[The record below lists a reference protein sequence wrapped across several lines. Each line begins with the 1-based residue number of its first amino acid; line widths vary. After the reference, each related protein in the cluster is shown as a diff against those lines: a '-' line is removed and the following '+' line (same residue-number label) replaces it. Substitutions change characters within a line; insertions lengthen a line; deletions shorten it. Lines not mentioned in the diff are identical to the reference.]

1 MRNTVFWQNTQETPG
16 RKRWMVG
23 IRAGA
28 RARTAGGQ
36 PAQGWD
42 GMMRKHAKSWLL
54 AAALLLVAAVLAG
67 CTATPDN
74 TGGIQGG
81 QGNDVPFPTRR
92 PDTVQQSPTPTAT
105 LGAVINLPS
114 PSSLIIEPSPG
125 GWGSIITSPQPFA
138 TPTVSGWGGILVQS
152 STPNPSMSPAP
163 TPFLLKLGSS
173 GAEVRSVQ
181 QRLKALRYNIGTV
194 DGDFGQA
201 TEAAVKAFQARN
213 GLAPDGVVGTQTLNK
228 LNSSSALPPRPTATP
243 TPRATATPRVNT
255 NVFLQSGSSGAD
267 VRRMQERLIS
277 LGYLLGSPT
286 GRFDNATT
294 AAVYAFQQ
302 RNTSYADGIA
312 GKLTLEKLYSSSAR
326 GTSTPQG
333 IIGTSLQRGTMDSPA
348 VRLVQSRLKE
358 LRFYAGG
365 VDGDFGASTEAAVKA
380 FQQANRLSPDGK
392 VGSETFD
399 RLFDR
404 DANRGGTVTPRPGQ
418 TPVPTRIPNYVNV
431 TPNPYG
437 QYVTLE
443 EGHSGALVRA
453 LQQALKNQGYFDL
466 AVDGLFGFGTT
477 DAVKAFQRAKGLTV
491 DGKAGQATQRILF
504 EGNYPS
510 GS

>member
-1 MRNTVFWQNTQETPG
+1 
-16 RKRWMVG
+16 
-23 IRAGA
+23 
-28 RARTAGGQ
+28 
-36 PAQGWD
+36 
-42 GMMRKHAKSWLL
+42 MMRKHAKSWLL
-54 AAALLLVAAVLAG
+54 AAALLLIAAVLAG

-74 TGGIQGG
+74 TGGVQGG

-92 PDTVQQSPTPTAT
+92 PDIVQQSPTPTPT
-105 LGAVINLPS
+105 LGGIINPPS

-138 TPTVSGWGGILVQS
+138 TPTISGWGGILVQS
-152 STPNPSMSPAP
+152 SSPNPSVSPAP

-173 GAEVRSVQ
+173 GPEVRSVQ
-181 QRLKALRYNIGTV
+181 QRLKALRYDIGTV
-194 DGDFGQA
+194 DGDFGKA

-213 GLAPDGVVGTQTLNK
+213 GLSPDGVVGTQTLNK

-243 TPRATATPRVNT
+243 TPRINT
-255 NVFLQSGSSGAD
+255 NVYLQSGSSGAD
-267 VRRMQERLIS
+267 VRRIQERLIS
-277 LGYLLGSPT
+277 LGYLLGTPT

-302 RNTSYADGIA
+302 RNTAYADGIA

-333 IIGTSLQRGTMDSPA
+333 IIGTSLHRGMNDSAA
-348 VRLVQSRLKE
+348 VRLVQSRLKN
-358 LRFYAGG
+358 LRFYTGG
-365 VDGDFGASTEAAVKA
+365 IDGDFGASTEAAVKA
-380 FQQANRLSPDGK
+380 FQQANRLTPDGK

-399 RLFDR
+399 RLFSQ
-404 DANRGGTVTPRPGQ
+404 DADGGRVTPRPTQ
-418 TPVPTRIPNYVNV
+418 TPVPTRIPHYVNV

-453 LQQALKNQGYFDL
+453 LQQALKNQGFFDL
-466 AVDGLFGFGTT
+466 TVDGLYGFGTT